1 MSECIKIRTQNLWT
15 YCVCIFLLLNSCK
28 HNEITEA
35 PETVEEAE
43 ALLKSQEKQRIK
55 EAKKAQK
62 EAYKRFWKMQTKE
75 VRKSVKR
82 NYKNQKKKYRAKK
95 MGY

>member
-1 MSECIKIRTQNLWT
+1 MSESIKIQTQKLWA
-15 YCVCIFLLLNSCK
+15 YFVCIILLLGSCK

-35 PETVEEAE
+35 PESVEEAE

-55 EAKKAQK
+55 DAKKAQK

-82 NYKNQKKKYRAKK
+82 NYKNQKKKYKAKHN
-95 MGY
+95 GY